1 MDINPILS
9 ELKESA
15 AILDE
20 FIHSNAALSAI
31 ENSIVLMSNGLLNGN
46 KIISCGNGGSMSD
59 AMHFAEELSGKFRN
73 ERKPLPA
80 IAIADPAYITCTGND
95 YGFDHIFARFIEG
108 FGKEGDILLAIS
120 TSGNS
125 PNVIKAAQAAKQLKM
140 FVVAL
145 TGKDGGA
152 LSSIADIEIRA
163 PHSNYSDRAQEIH
176 IKVIHILIKQIEEA
190 LMKAGA
196 L

>member
-1 MDINPILS
+1 MDFNPILS

-15 AILDE
+15 AILDK
-20 FIHSNAALSAI
+20 FIHSNTAISAI
-31 ENSIVLMSNGLLNGN
+31 ENSIVLMSNALLNGN

-108 FGKEGDILLAIS
+108 FGKEGDILLTIS

-125 PNVIKAAQAAKQLKM
+125 PNVIKAAEAAKQLKM

-190 LMKAGA
+190 LMRAGA

>member
-1 MDINPILS
+1 MDFNPILS

-125 PNVIKAAQAAKQLKM
+125 PNVIKAAEAAKQLKM

-163 PHSNYSDRAQEIH
+163 PYSNYSDRAQEIH

>member
-20 FIHSNAALSAI
+20 FIHNDVALSAI
-31 ENSIVLMSNGLLNGN
+31 ENSIVLMSNALLNGN

-140 FVVAL
+140 PVVAL

-163 PHSNYSDRAQEIH
+163 PHSNYPDRAQEIH

-190 LMKAGA
+190 LLKAGSI
-196 L
+196 

>member
-20 FIHSNAALSAI
+20 FIHSNTALSAI
-31 ENSIVLMSNGLLNGN
+31 EDSIVLMSNALLNGN

-125 PNVIKAAQAAKQLKM
+125 LNVIKAAEAAKQLKM

-190 LMKAGA
+190 LLKAGA

>member
-59 AMHFAEELSGKFRN
+59 AMHFAEELIGKFRN

-140 FVVAL
+140 SVVAL

-163 PHSNYSDRAQEIH
+163 PYSNYSDRAQEIH

-190 LMKAGA
+190 LLKAGA

>member
-1 MDINPILS
+1 MDFNPILS

-15 AILDE
+15 AILDK
-20 FIHSNAALSAI
+20 FIHSNTAISAI
-31 ENSIVLMSNGLLNGN
+31 ENSIVLMSNAILNGN

-108 FGKEGDILLAIS
+108 FGKEGDILLTIS

-125 PNVIKAAQAAKQLKM
+125 PNVIKAAEAAKQLKM

-190 LMKAGA
+190 LMRAGA

>member
-31 ENSIVLMSNGLLNGN
+31 ENSIVLMSNALLNGN

-163 PHSNYSDRAQEIH
+163 PYSNYSDRAQEIH

-190 LMKAGA
+190 LLKAGA

>member
-1 MDINPILS
+1 MDFNPILS

-140 FVVAL
+140 SVVAL

-163 PHSNYSDRAQEIH
+163 PYSNYSDRAQEIH

>member
-15 AILDE
+15 AILDK
-20 FIHSNAALSAI
+20 FIHSYTALSAI
-31 ENSIVLMSNGLLNGN
+31 ENSIVLMSSALLNGN

-125 PNVIKAAQAAKQLKM
+125 PNVIKAAEAAKQLKM

>member
-125 PNVIKAAQAAKQLKM
+125 PNVIKAAEAAKQLKM

-163 PHSNYSDRAQEIH
+163 PYSNYSDRAQEIH

>member
-20 FIHSNAALSAI
+20 FIHSNSALSAI

-163 PHSNYSDRAQEIH
+163 PYSNYSDRAQEIH

-190 LMKAGA
+190 LLKAGA

>member
-15 AILDE
+15 AILDK
-20 FIHSNAALSAI
+20 FIHSNTALSAI
-31 ENSIVLMSNGLLNGN
+31 ENSIVLMSNAILNGN

-95 YGFDHIFARFIEG
+95 YGFDHIFSRFIEG

-125 PNVIKAAQAAKQLKM
+125 PNVIKAAEAAKQLKM

-190 LMKAGA
+190 LLKAGA

>member
-140 FVVAL
+140 SVVAL

-190 LMKAGA
+190 LLKAGA

>member
-1 MDINPILS
+1 MDFNPILS

-125 PNVIKAAQAAKQLKM
+125 PNVIKAAEAAKQLKM

-163 PHSNYSDRAQEIH
+163 PYSNYSDRAQEIH

-190 LMKAGA
+190 LLKAGA

>member
-20 FIHSNAALSAI
+20 FIHNDVALSAI
-31 ENSIVLMSNGLLNGN
+31 ENSIVLMSNALLNGN

-140 FVVAL
+140 PVVAL

-190 LMKAGA
+190 LLKAGII
-196 L
+196 

>member
-1 MDINPILS
+1 MDFNPILS

-140 FVVAL
+140 SVVAL

-163 PHSNYSDRAQEIH
+163 PYSNYSDRAQEIH

-190 LMKAGA
+190 LLKAGA

>member
-140 FVVAL
+140 SVVAL

-163 PHSNYSDRAQEIH
+163 PYSDYSDRAQEIH

-190 LMKAGA
+190 LLKAGA

>member
-20 FIHSNAALSAI
+20 FIHNDVALSAI
-31 ENSIVLMSNGLLNGN
+31 ENSIVLMSNALLNGN

-140 FVVAL
+140 PVVAL
-145 TGKDGGA
+145 TGKNGGA

-176 IKVIHILIKQIEEA
+176 IKVIHILIKQIEEV
-190 LMKAGA
+190 LLKAGA